1 MTEDMPEDV
10 KAAAPRIRM
19 VFGRIS
25 EDGVEAVNTHTGVSA
40 KGKTLVEAMAA
51 LDRKERRAAA
61 IRGDGNGEG

>member
-1 MTEDMPEDV
+1 
-10 KAAAPRIRM
+10 

-25 EDGVEAVNTHTGVSA
+25 EDGVEAVNKHTGVSA

-51 LDRKERRAAA
+51 LDRKESIAAA